1 MADIKMIINNNQN
14 VLNEKIMQESA
25 EFNPDLWS
33 WNTNPKTLPQR
44 PEVMPKWEVITR
56 VWKQEMNI

>member
-14 VLNEKIMQESA
+14 VLNEKIMQESG

-33 WNTNPKTLPQR
+33 
-44 PEVMPKWEVITR
+44 
-56 VWKQEMNI
+56 